1 MSAIKHSSQRVAV
14 FIDAQNLYHTAKHVY
29 NNARVHFGRVVE
41 EAVGDRSLVRAI
53 SYVITTESRDEANFF
68 DALEKLGIEIKTKDL
83 QIFYDGSKKADWD
96 VSIAIDAIRIAHK
109 VDAVVLVSGDGDFVP
124 LAQHLKQMGVQVEV
138 ACFDKSVSARLKE
151 EADIFLD
158 LSQDLE
164 YFLIN
169 NRQFKKPVRRLAAK
183 NNFGKSIQTTKPEA
197 KEIKENLERVTP
209 EMLSPETSRVA
220 QTTNGRSTPKTTK
233 APIPNQNSA
242 KPKPDLIPLSDKNYT
257 VARKLR

>member
-1 MSAIKHSSQRVAV
+1 MSAIKHPSQRVAV

-41 EAVGDRSLVRAI
+41 EAVGSRSLVRAI
-53 SYVITTESRDEANFF
+53 AYVITTEARDEANFF
-68 DALEKLGIEIKTKDL
+68 EALEKLGIEIKTKDL
-83 QIFYDGSKKADWD
+83 QVFYDGSKKADWD

-109 VDAVVLVSGDGDFVP
+109 VDSVVLVSGDGDFVP

-158 LSQDLE
+158 LSSGLD
-164 YFLIN
+164 YFLISN
-169 NRQFKKPVRRLAAK
+169 NKNYKKSTSHQISKNSKPKTFNNKVKDRLHK
-183 NNFGKSIQTTKPEA
+183 
-197 KEIKENLERVTP
+197 VTP
-209 EMLSPETSRVA
+209 EDLPINTNSIAA
-220 QTTNGRSTPKTTK
+220 QTSKE
-233 APIPNQNSA
+233 
-242 KPKPDLIPLSDKNYT
+242 LIPLSDKNYT

>member
-53 SYVITTESRDEANFF
+53 AYVITTESRDEANFF

-183 NNFGKSIQTTKPEA
+183 NNFSKSSQAGKSEN

-220 QTTNGRSTPKTTK
+220 QPTTQRAIPTSAK
-233 APIPNQNSA
+233 APAPNPS

>member
-1 MSAIKHSSQRVAV
+1 MSAIKHPSQRVAV
-14 FIDAQNLYHTAKHVY
+14 FIDTQNLYHTAKQVY
-29 NNARVHFGRVVE
+29 NNARVHFGHVVE

-53 SYVITTESRDEANFF
+53 AYVITTETRDEANFF
-68 DALEKLGIEIKTKDL
+68 EALEKLGIEIKTKDL

-109 VDAVVLVSGDGDFVP
+109 VDSVVLVSGDGDFVP

-158 LSQDLE
+158 LSDDLD

-169 NRQFKKPVRRLAAK
+169 QNKFFKKKVSRPAKKVQNNLQKVAPKDLQVKTQSLA
-183 NNFGKSIQTTKPEA
+183 NPTTK
-197 KEIKENLERVTP
+197 
-209 EMLSPETSRVA
+209 
-220 QTTNGRSTPKTTK
+220 
-233 APIPNQNSA
+233 
-242 KPKPDLIPLSDKNYT
+242 DLIPLSDKNYT

>member
-1 MSAIKHSSQRVAV
+1 MSAIKHPSQRVAV
-14 FIDAQNLYHTAKHVY
+14 FIDTQNLYHTAKQVY

-53 SYVITTESRDEANFF
+53 AYVITTETRDEANFF
-68 DALEKLGIEIKTKDL
+68 EALEKLGIEIKTKDL

-109 VDAVVLVSGDGDFVP
+109 VDSVVLVSGDGDFVP

-158 LSQDLE
+158 LSGDLD

-169 NRQFKKPVRRLAAK
+169 QSKFFKKKVSRPAKKVQDNLQKVAPKDLQIKNQSLA
-183 NNFGKSIQTTKPEA
+183 NPTTK
-197 KEIKENLERVTP
+197 
-209 EMLSPETSRVA
+209 
-220 QTTNGRSTPKTTK
+220 
-233 APIPNQNSA
+233 
-242 KPKPDLIPLSDKNYT
+242 DLIPLSDKNYT

>member
-1 MSAIKHSSQRVAV
+1 MSAIKHPSQRVAV
-14 FIDAQNLYHTAKHVY
+14 FIDTQNLYHTAKQVY

-53 SYVITTESRDEANFF
+53 AYVITTETRDEANFF
-68 DALEKLGIEIKTKDL
+68 EALEKLGIEIKTKDL

-109 VDAVVLVSGDGDFVP
+109 VDSVVLVSGDGDFVP

-158 LSQDLE
+158 LSDDLD

-169 NRQFKKPVRRLAAK
+169 QNKFFKKKVSRPAK
-183 NNFGKSIQTTKPEA
+183 KVQNNLQKVAPKDLQVKTQSLTNPTTK
-197 KEIKENLERVTP
+197 
-209 EMLSPETSRVA
+209 
-220 QTTNGRSTPKTTK
+220 
-233 APIPNQNSA
+233 
-242 KPKPDLIPLSDKNYT
+242 DLIPLSDKNYT